1 MSKTM
6 RTSQQLRVLMTAA
19 AVTLLMTGPRVVLAC
34 AVCYGA
40 PEAAQTRGMNFGI
53 ITMLGVTGVVL
64 GGFGGMIFCFA
75 RRARRQSAEM
85 TP

>member
-1 MSKTM
+1 MKSQSLRILATATM
-6 RTSQQLRVLMTAA
+6 VTLVMAVPRVL
-19 AVTLLMTGPRVVLAC
+19 LAC

-40 PEAAQTRGMNFGI
+40 PDAAPTRGMNLGI

-64 GGFGGMIFCFA
+64 GGFAGMIFYFA
-75 RRARRQSAEM
+75 RRARRLSAEM

>member
-1 MSKTM
+1 MIAWMK
-6 RTSQQLRVLMTAA
+6 QQGA
-19 AVTLLMTGPRVVLAC
+19 VVLAVALSMAPRAAWAC

-40 PEAAQTRGMNFGI
+40 PGAAQTRGMNYGM
-53 ITMLGVTGVVL
+53 ITMLGVTAVVL

-75 RRARRQSAEM
+75 RRARRHDAEL

>member
-1 MSKTM
+1 MNAIHWLKNRMWLALVVATI
-6 RTSQQLRVLMTAA
+6 LA
-19 AVTLLMTGPRVVLAC
+19 PRASLAC

-40 PEAAQTRGMNFGI
+40 SDAAQTRGMNFGI

-75 RRARRQSAEM
+75 RRARRHSTEL

>member
-1 MSKTM
+1 MNVFRGAEKLVVIALVVAM
-6 RTSQQLRVLMTAA
+6 GLAPR
-19 AVTLLMTGPRVVLAC
+19 LLLAC
-34 AVCYGA
+34 SVCYGA
-40 PEAAQTRGMNFGI
+40 PGAAQTRGMNFGI

-75 RRARRQSAEM
+75 RRARRHSAEM

>member
-1 MSKTM
+1 MSRHWLT
-6 RTSQQLRVLMTAA
+6 RGPALVA
-19 AVTLLMTGPRVVLAC
+19 AVTSAVMPRALLAC

-40 PEAAQTRGMNFGI
+40 PGAAQTRGMNLGI

-75 RRARRQSAEM
+75 RRARRHGAEM

>member
-1 MSKTM
+1 MNVRCTVKQS
-6 RTSQQLRVLMTAA
+6 VL
-19 AVTLLMTGPRVVLAC
+19 AVLVMLVSMAPRALLAC

-40 PEAAQTRGMNFGI
+40 SDAAQTRGMNFGM

-64 GGFGGMIFCFA
+64 GSFGGMIFCFA
-75 RRARRQSAEM
+75 RRARRHDTEL

>member
-1 MSKTM
+1 MKGS
-6 RTSQQLRVLMTAA
+6 LRLRLLATAA
-19 AVTLLMTGPRVVLAC
+19 AATWLMAVPRAVFAC

-40 PEAAQTRGMNFGI
+40 PDAGQTRGMNLGI
-53 ITMLGVTGVVL
+53 VTMLGVTSVVL

-75 RRARRQSAEM
+75 RRARRHHPEL

>member
-1 MSKTM
+1 MKSHEF
-6 RTSQQLRVLMTAA
+6 RVLATAA
-19 AVTLLMTGPRVVLAC
+19 VVTLVMALPRVALAC

-40 PEAAQTRGMNFGI
+40 PEAAQTRGMNLGI

-64 GGFGGMIFCFA
+64 GGFAGMIFCFA
-75 RRARRQSAEM
+75 RRARRYSAEM

>member
-1 MSKTM
+1 MK
-6 RTSQQLRVLMTAA
+6 RSQELRVLATAA
-19 AVTLLMTGPRVVLAC
+19 AVTLLMAVPRALLAC

-40 PEAAQTRGMNFGI
+40 SDSPQTRGMNLGI
-53 ITMLGVTGVVL
+53 VTMLGVTGVVL

-75 RRARRQSAEM
+75 RRARRHNPEL